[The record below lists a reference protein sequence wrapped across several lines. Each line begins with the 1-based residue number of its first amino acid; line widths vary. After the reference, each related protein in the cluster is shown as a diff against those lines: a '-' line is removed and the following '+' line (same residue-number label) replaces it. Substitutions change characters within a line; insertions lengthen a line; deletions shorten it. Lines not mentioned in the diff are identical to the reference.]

1 MAKQI
6 SHVAF
11 VAIAGNVN
19 SLNEKSL
26 NKNKKKRCVIDSSVA
41 SSVGSFRMTGT
52 RDENKKKRATTQ
64 VKYSLVSSRAFS
76 PLRS

>member
-26 NKNKKKRCVIDSSVA
+26 NKNKKNA
-41 SSVGSFRMTGT
+41 
-52 RDENKKKRATTQ
+52 A
-64 VKYSLVSSRAFS
+64 
-76 PLRS
+76 